1 MEKIL
6 NKTSKLDV
14 ANNSKDREEA
24 VKQLLKTSTTIEEP
38 QDPMVRLSVDVK
50 KSTRNTLKKYVVD
63 HKEFKTIGALVEHLI
78 EEHLGIRKNV
88 NK

>member
-6 NKTSKLDV
+6 NKISKLDV
-14 ANNSKDREEA
+14 ANNPKDREEA
-24 VKQLLKTSTTIEEP
+24 VKQLLQTSSTTEEL

-63 HKEFKTIGALVEHLI
+63 HEEFKTIGALVEYLI
-78 EEHLGIRKNV
+78 EIHLGIRK
-88 NK
+88 